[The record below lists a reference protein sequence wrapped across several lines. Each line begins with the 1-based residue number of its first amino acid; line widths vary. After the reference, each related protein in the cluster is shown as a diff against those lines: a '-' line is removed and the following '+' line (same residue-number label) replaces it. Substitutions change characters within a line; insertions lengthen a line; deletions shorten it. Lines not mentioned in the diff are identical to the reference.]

1 MEFIIKNGSIVDVEK
16 KSIRKL
22 DIHVKDDIIYNIGE
36 DINETSVEVIDAD
49 GNHIFPGFVDMH
61 VHFREPGFEYKE
73 TIKTGSLAAAKGGYT
88 SVAVMPNTKP
98 VIDSIDSLDMLKKII
113 SKDSNI
119 NILPIGS
126 ATIGEKGIELT
137 DIEGLFKNGIRG
149 LSDDGQPI
157 MDKKL
162 MEIATIKAN
171 ELGIPIMI
179 HSEDKRFVNDGCI
192 NEGEVSRKLGV
203 RGISRKAENL
213 MIARDIE
220 IAKKLNL
227 KIHICHVSTKEAIE
241 MIRKAKKEG
250 VMVTCEVA
258 PHHFSITEE
267 IVLEKKSNGK
277 VNPPLRTHDD
287 VEEIIKGIKDGTVDA
302 IATDHAPHS
311 EEEKSKDLE
320 SAPFGLSGIE
330 LAFPLT
336 NTYLLE
342 KGIIDIYQMIEL
354 MSLKPGNLLGIKGI
368 GFSKGNIAD
377 ITIVDMDEEFE
388 VRKEDLVSK
397 GKNTPFI
404 GAKLKGK
411 VKYTIVGG
419 RIAYEE

>member
-220 IAKKLNL
+220 IAKMLNL

-267 IVLEKKSNGK
+267 IVLEKKSIGK
-277 VNPPLRTHDD
+277 VNPPLRTHED